1 MVDVVLGIGFCV
13 REDNR
18 EGGGVSDWGSESDA
32 DGEVR
37 GDEESFRVED
47 GFAASI
53 LESEG

>member
-13 REDNR
+13 TEDNR